1 MLPPPLSPLIGFMT
15 LFQKECA
22 RFFAV
27 FGQTIIS
34 PLISA
39 SLFFFIFGINL
50 AERIAHQNNVGYL
63 PFIIPGLL
71 AMGLLN
77 NAFENVSSSITISKF
92 YGDLQDLKVAPM
104 LPLQITWAYAMAAT
118 CRGMIVAF
126 AIGVVGE
133 VFYFAQYGTFLPIYH
148 AGLLAWFLISGGITF
163 GFFGL
168 SVAMF
173 AKTFSQINAVST
185 FAILPLIYLGG
196 VFFSLENMP
205 VFWKIVSYANPL
217 LYLINGIRYSFL
229 GVSDIAPSQAF
240 WLSVVFLAGTYL
252 LAHFSLKHGHYTR
265 F

>member
-1 MLPPPLSPLIGFMT
+1 MMPPPLSPLVGFTT

-22 RFFAV
+22 RFFQV

-63 PFIIPGLL
+63 AFIIPGLV

-77 NAFENVSSSITISKF
+77 NSFENVSSSITISKF

-104 LPLQITWAYAMAAT
+104 LPLQIIWAYAMAAT
-118 CRGMIVAF
+118 FRGMIVAL

-133 VFYFAQYGTFLPIYH
+133 VFYFAQYGTFLPIH
-148 AGLLAWFLISGGITF
+148 NGWLLCWFLVSGGITF

-173 AKTFSQINAVST
+173 AKTFSQINAVSA

-205 VFWKIVSYANPL
+205 VFWKVVSYANPL
-217 LYLINGIRYSFL
+217 LYVINGIRYSFL
-229 GVSDIAPSQAF
+229 GVSDIAPSQTF
-240 WLSVVFLAGTYL
+240 FLTLFFLAGTYL
-252 LAHFSLKHGHYTR
+252 LARLTLKHGHYTR